1 MSEITIYP
9 LDGIEY
15 DAADAAG
22 YTATRTSGVYSSDN
36 DFTVTAAGGYDVTV
50 SAGQAW
56 ICPER
61 FVGYSV
67 IKRNADTLTLPIA
80 DGRLPRI
87 DRVVLRYD
95 AATLKGDLTI
105 LQGTPASTPIAPAI
119 SRTAAVYDLCL
130 AEIRR
135 PAGSTAI
142 TVGDITD
149 TRLDEALCGI
159 MRDGVTGIPTDALL
173 AAAKTRIHALE
184 EQATASAG
192 EAAASAANA
201 AASES
206 NAGQSA
212 TKAAASEKAAKQALS
227 DTQQT
232 KADALT
238 QIGTAKTD
246 ALRGIETAR
255 TGALSDLSAARG
267 TALTDVANATKA
279 SQTAAETATTK
290 AEAAAGSA
298 GAASTSAGAA
308 ASSATLAD
316 RKATAAE
323 QSAAK
328 AAQSAKDADTAVVN
342 RLNECVASGA
352 FKGDKGDKGDTGP
365 QGPQG
370 IQGKTGATGPQ
381 GLKGDKGDTGA
392 TGPQGPKGNPG
403 ATGATG
409 PQGPK
414 GNTGATGPT
423 GPRGA
428 TGPQGPQGVQGKTGA
443 TGPTGPRGATG
454 PQGPA
459 GTSAVA
465 SSGSNWVRFSD
476 GTQICWN
483 VSTAATSESGHYRGN
498 WPVAFVNTN
507 YYIFNEFTKTDK
519 AFAPSLKATTY
530 ADMTCWWARMA
541 AIGRWK

>member
-1 MSEITIYP
+1 MSQITIYP

-50 SAGQAW
+50 SSGQAW

-95 AATLKGDLTI
+95 AATLKGGLTI
-105 LQGTPASTPIAPAI
+105 LQGTPASTPTAPAI

-142 TVGDITD
+142 TVGDIAD

-232 KADALT
+232 K
-238 QIGTAKTD
+238 TD
-246 ALRGIETAR
+246 ALKGIETAR

-267 TALTDVANATKA
+267 TALTDIANATQD
-279 SQTAAETATTK
+279 SQSAAETATTK

-328 AAQSAKDADTAVVN
+328 AAQSAKDADAAVVN

-370 IQGKTGATGPQ
+370 IQGKTGATGATGPQ

-414 GNTGATGPT
+414 GNA
-423 GPRGA
+423 GA
-428 TGPQGPQGVQGKTGA
+428 TGPQGPKGD
-443 TGPTGPRGATG
+443 TGPRGATG

-483 VSTAATSESGHYRGN
+483 ILTPFASDIHDYTWTYGRPFSTTPTVIWCIQYKSSVTMPGYTYLHDVTTVSAQIH
-498 WPVAFVNTN
+498 VNG
-507 YYIFNEFTKTDK
+507 
-519 AFAPSLKATTY
+519 TTGY
-530 ADMTCWWARMA
+530 TYPMV

>member
-95 AATLKGDLTI
+95 AASLKGVLTI
-105 LQGTPASTPIAPAI
+105 LQGTPASTPTAPAI

-142 TVGDITD
+142 TVGDIAD

-192 EAAASAANA
+192 EAAASATNA

-212 TKAAASEKAAKQALS
+212 TKAAASEKAAKQALA

-246 ALRGIETAR
+246 ALKGIETAR
-255 TGALSDLSAARG
+255 TGALSDLSTARS

-279 SQTAAETATTK
+279 AQTAAETATTK

-308 ASSATLAD
+308 ASSATLAGSEA
-316 RKATAAE
+316 RAASE
-323 QSAAK
+323 SAAK
-328 AAQSAKDADTAVVN
+328 AAQSAKDADAAVVN

-352 FKGDKGDKGDTGP
+352 FKGDKGDKGD
-365 QGPQG
+365 
-370 IQGKTGATGPQ
+370 TGPQ

-414 GNTGATGPT
+414 GNAGATGPT